1 MMITLMMIASMKRD
15 KRQAV
20 LLGSDAHNI
29 TTPRQD
35 RKYHISR
42 KTISSF
48 HTLLQH
54 IVPAGGFKSLRSRYD
69 HVTAAWQL
77 NRK

>member
-1 MMITLMMIASMKRD
+1 MKRD
-15 KRQAV
+15 KRQAA

-29 TTPRQD
+29 TIPHQD
-35 RKYHISR
+35 WKYHISR
-42 KTISSF
+42 KAFLHFEPYCNII
-48 HTLLQH
+48 
-54 IVPAGGFKSLRSRYD
+54 IVPAGGFKSLRSRYN